1 MKILLLTVQQRT
13 IAKRVTGT
21 RGTFKTAVDLVGEI
35 TTPTHR
41 HHGWIGQHKIRI
53 SAGPIV
59 QFEWSGFNL
68 KHSALTRTHIP
79 KERDKEREQKESTT
93 MDCLFET
100 SKNLLSIGHPTLCCI
115 TTQYFTLRGSYNYN
129 VWTRICNATMQCMP
143 GQSVL
148 IGTVLQLPIVIP
160 AFVR

>member
-13 IAKRVTGT
+13 VAKGVTGT

-41 HHGWIGQHKIRI
+41 HHVWIGQHKIRI

-59 QFEWSGFNL
+59 QFKWSGFNL

-79 KERDKEREQKESTT
+79 KESDKEREQKESTT

-100 SKNLLSIGHPTLCCI
+100 STRTYSPLATQLC
-115 TTQYFTLRGSYNYN
+115 
-129 VWTRICNATMQCMP
+129 VA
-143 GQSVL
+143 
-148 IGTVLQLPIVIP
+148 
-160 AFVR
+160 